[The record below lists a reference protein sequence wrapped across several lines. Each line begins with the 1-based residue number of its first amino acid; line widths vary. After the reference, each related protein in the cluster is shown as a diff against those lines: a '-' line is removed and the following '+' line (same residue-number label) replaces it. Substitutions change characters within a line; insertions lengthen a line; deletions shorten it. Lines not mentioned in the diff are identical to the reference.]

1 MKTDQFTPDSSWSGM
16 SKYTDPGSQEPS
28 VKYRYG
34 YHHDWPDHR
43 LTHMVFGKQMMMMI
57 AHYLVSVGVAAVNV
71 LVVDISQ
78 DGHRGCARRRGGGI
92 EVVVEAE
99 QRALGPGGG
108 AASCHQYKQDLQSQV
123 RVRYLGLLIMASYI
137 INEDLNSIKSIS

>member
-1 MKTDQFTPDSSWSGM
+1 
-16 SKYTDPGSQEPS
+16 
-28 VKYRYG
+28 
-34 YHHDWPDHR
+34 
-43 LTHMVFGKQMMMMI
+43 MVFGKRMMMMI

-71 LVVDISQ
+71 LIVDISQ
-78 DGHRGCARRRGGGI
+78 DRHRGGARRGGGGI
-92 EVVVEAE
+92 EVVVVVVVEAE

-137 INEDLNSIKSIS
+137 INEDLNSIKSISSC

>member
-1 MKTDQFTPDSSWSGM
+1 
-16 SKYTDPGSQEPS
+16 
-28 VKYRYG
+28 
-34 YHHDWPDHR
+34 
-43 LTHMVFGKQMMMMI
+43 MVFGKQTMMMMMI
-57 AHYLVSVGVAAVNV
+57 THYLVSVGVGAVDV

-78 DGHRGCARRRGGGI
+78 DGHRGGARGGGGGI

-108 AASCHQYKQDLQSQV
+108 AASCHQYKQDLQSEV
-123 RVRYLGLLIMASYI
+123 KVRYLGLVMASYI